1 MAGPALS
8 QLDQLL
14 PIEIVPKGFRVRV
27 ISPRL
32 FQYTQQDTAGFTE
45 NSNAYIIVWDPTPPK
60 ADPDYWCLMSLLVLL
75 VERPGE
81 NHRSATIRRQTLSR
95 DVVWNTQPH
104 ENSYSPDTESIT
116 GSA

>member
-75 VERPGE
+75 VERPKYREKTTGLLLFADKLYHVMLYGIH
-81 NHRSATIRRQTLSR
+81 NHMRIATLR
-95 DVVWNTQPH
+95 TQK
-104 ENSYSPDTESIT
+104 
-116 GSA
+116 A